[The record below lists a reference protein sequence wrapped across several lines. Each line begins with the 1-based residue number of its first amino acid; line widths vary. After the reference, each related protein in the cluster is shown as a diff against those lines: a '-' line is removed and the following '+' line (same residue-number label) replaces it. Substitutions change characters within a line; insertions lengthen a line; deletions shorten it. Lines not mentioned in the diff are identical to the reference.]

1 MKETIEHHLTGKTI
15 KSKQATHISG
25 IEMVLCRPSPI
36 PLVQSIFFPK
46 RPFTL
51 PEGSE
56 SQFVFPAAACEEV
69 EVALRKFMDECK
81 VLPAAL
87 STYPDIRVTFS
98 IGLVDAKDQESVTHT
113 LARADNLMYQAKANG
128 KDQVVITN

>member
-1 MKETIEHHLTGKTI
+1 MVADLDDFKHIND
-15 KSKQATHISG
+15 THG
-25 IEMVLCRPSPI
+25 HQVGDEVLKH
-36 PLVQSIFFPK
+36 VGEQVK
-46 RPFTL
+46 RNFRNTDIIGRIGGEEFL
-51 PEGSE
+51 
-56 SQFVFPAAACEEV
+56 FVFPAAACEEV